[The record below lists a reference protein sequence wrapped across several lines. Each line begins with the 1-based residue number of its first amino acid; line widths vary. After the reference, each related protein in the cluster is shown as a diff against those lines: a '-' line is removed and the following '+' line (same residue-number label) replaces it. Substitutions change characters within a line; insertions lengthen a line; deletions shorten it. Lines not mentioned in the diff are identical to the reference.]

1 MKVEY
6 SDNRQ
11 VKPRKKRRK
20 KSKAKRIFTALTVIV
35 VVLAVTVALMLTVLF
50 NVAEIKVLGSSIY
63 SADEII
69 YSSGI
74 LTGDNL
80 LRLPTDEIKQR
91 ITEAL
96 PYVKTVE
103 IIKSFPDSVGIK
115 VTPAEEKMLITV
127 GTSSYVAD
135 GDYKLLR
142 LCADGGDGMMRI
154 IGINAENPTLG
165 KTLEFSDKQQ
175 RDVLNTCLAMCSE
188 KGFSVQYVDMESLV
202 DINIVVDGRL
212 FVKLGS
218 SNDLAGK
225 LNHLSAM
232 LPSIDGENT
241 ASVSLEG
248 WTVTD
253 KQAILKY
260 CDINELIK
268 Q

>member
-11 VKPRKKRRK
+11 AKPRKRRRK
-20 KSKAKRIFTALTVIV
+20 KSKLKRIFAALTVIV
-35 VVLAVTVALMLTVLF
+35 VVLAVTVALMLTVFF
-50 NVAEIKVLGSSIY
+50 NVTEIKVLGSSIY
-63 SADEII
+63 SADDII

-96 PYVKTVE
+96 PYVKNVE

-115 VTPAEEKMLITV
+115 VTPAEEKTQITV
-127 GTSSYVAD
+127 GASIYVTD
-135 GDYKLLR
+135 PDYKLLR
-142 LCADGGDGMMRI
+142 LSSESSDEMMRI
-154 IGINAENPTLG
+154 IGIKAENPTLG
-165 KTLEFSDKQQ
+165 RTLEFSDKQQ
-175 RDVLNTCLAMCSE
+175 RDVLNSCLAICSE
-188 KGFSVQYVDMESLV
+188 KGFSVQYIDIESLV

-212 FVKLGS
+212 FVRLGS

-225 LNHLSAM
+225 LNHLAAM

-241 ASVSLEG
+241 AAVSLES

-260 CDINELIK
+260 CDIAEFIK